1 MLEKTCPEL
10 NEFKTEY
17 SLKITYYFTQITSY
31 IQSIFKLQNNSWFG
45 LQFEIG
51 K

>member
-17 SLKITYYFTQITSY
+17 SLKITYYFTQITNY
-31 IQSIFKLQNNSWFG
+31 MQNIYKLQNNIWLG
-45 LQFEIG
+45 LKFETG
-51 K
+51 